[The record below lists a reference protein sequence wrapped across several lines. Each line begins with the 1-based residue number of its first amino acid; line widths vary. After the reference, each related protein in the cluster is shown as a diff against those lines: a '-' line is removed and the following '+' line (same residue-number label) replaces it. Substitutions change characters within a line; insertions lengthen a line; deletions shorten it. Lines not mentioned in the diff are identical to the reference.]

1 MVEQIKERQR
11 LIEDEDESWNQIC
24 MFAEGTTSNGRALLP
39 FRRGAFESMRTVI
52 PVVIKLPERYMMPTY
67 CNLEFWP

>member
-1 MVEQIKERQR
+1 
-11 LIEDEDESWNQIC
+11 

-39 FRRGAFESMRTVI
+39 FRRGAFDAMRTVI

-67 CNLEFWP
+67 CNMEFWP